1 MQIAAYVLAG
11 VVLLIHIYIVLIET
25 VLFRSVGVRVFR
37 IAPGEVERMAPVMSN
52 QGCYNLFLVAALALG
67 LFYPVPD
74 IANAFLI
81 YGLVCVIVAGLWG
94 GLTVS
99 RRILYV
105 QALPA
110 AAALAAYSLGGS
122 A

>member
-1 MQIAAYVLAG
+1 MEMQMAAYGLAG
-11 VVLLIHIYIVLIET
+11 IVLLIHIYIVLIET

-37 IAPGEVERMAPVMSN
+37 VAPGEVERMAPVMSN

-67 LFYPVPD
+67 LFYPRPE
-74 IANAFLI
+74 IAEAFLI
-81 YGLVCVIVAGLWG
+81 YGLACVILAGVWG
-94 GLTVS
+94 GVTVS
-99 RRILYV
+99 RRILLV

-110 AAALAAYSLGGS
+110 ALALGAYLL

>member
-1 MQIAAYVLAG
+1 
-11 VVLLIHIYIVLIET
+11 VLIET
-25 VLFRSVGVRVFR
+25 VLFRSAGVRVFR
-37 IAPGEVERMAPVMSN
+37 IAPGEVERLASVMSN

-67 LFYPVPD
+67 LFYPRTD
-74 IANAFLI
+74 IASAFLI
-81 YGLVCVIVAGLWG
+81 YGLACVVVAGLWG

-110 AAALAAYSLGGS
+110 AVALAVYFLA
-122 A
+122 

>member
-1 MQIAAYVLAG
+1 MQTAAYVLAG
-11 VVLLIHIYIVLIET
+11 LVLLIHVYIVLIET
-25 VLFRSVGVRVFR
+25 VLFRSVGARVFR

-67 LFYPVPD
+67 LFYPRAD
-74 IANAFLI
+74 IAEAFLI
-81 YGLVCVIVAGLWG
+81 YGLVCVVVAGLWG

-110 AAALAAYSLGGS
+110 ALALGARLLA
-122 A
+122 